1 MYGFC
6 VPDLDTENVSALS
19 EETIKTFKKLFNDTV
34 LGDKLTSYL
43 ADISYSW
50 VVILVCSFT
59 AILLGYIYL
68 ILIRYLGALIIWL
81 SIALLQLSLI
91 GGGVYMYF
99 ESNSYEETS
108 DYRDYLKYAAYATW
122 GVAGLFLC
130 CICCCW
136 RSIKIGIAVYETSA
150 QYVAGNLRIFL
161 LPLVAYIV
169 CAIWLFTW
177 LVGVVFVFS
186 VGEPTAREGYSFI
199 TEMKWEDNTR
209 YILLFQ
215 LFMLFWINAFIMG
228 MCQFVI
234 AASACIWYFEVN
246 SDTGAHGCV
255 GRGIHWGFRYHMGS
269 VAFGAA
275 LIAIC

>member
-130 CICCCW
+130 CICCC
-136 RSIKIGIAVYETSA
+136 
-150 QYVAGNLRIFL
+150 
-161 LPLVAYIV
+161 
-169 CAIWLFTW
+169 
-177 LVGVVFVFS
+177 
-186 VGEPTAREGYSFI
+186 
-199 TEMKWEDNTR
+199 
-209 YILLFQ
+209 
-215 LFMLFWINAFIMG
+215 
-228 MCQFVI
+228 
-234 AASACIWYFEVN
+234 
-246 SDTGAHGCV
+246 
-255 GRGIHWGFRYHMGS
+255 
-269 VAFGAA
+269 
-275 LIAIC
+275 